1 MLGEIMIKI
10 VIFDFDD
17 TLYSDK
23 NPKPWRDYCLN
34 AIEFF
39 LQKRSDYQQIMDE
52 VLTRSFSDNQL
63 IAFLKNYDVR
73 EEIINDYFKTHQVE
87 DGTFDNCTIV
97 SDESLASFA
106 NHFKL
111 FIVLNSRKESV
122 VKNMSILNINPRYF
136 IDIIS
141 NTETSKTHAYQDII
155 KKHNISPEEL
165 LVIGNS
171 YNSDILPALE
181 IGANGRVVRSA
192 NFIFNDFFDDNCNL
206 KC

>member
-63 IAFLKNYDVR
+63 IVFLKNYDVR

-111 FIVLNSRKESV
+111 FIVSNSKKESV

>member
-1 MLGEIMIKI
+1 MIKI

-63 IAFLKNYDVR
+63 IVFLKNYDVR

-111 FIVLNSRKESV
+111 FIVSNSKKESV

>member
-1 MLGEIMIKI
+1 MIKI

-63 IAFLKNYDVR
+63 IAFLKNYDVG

-111 FIVLNSRKESV
+111 FIVSNSKKESV

>member
-111 FIVLNSRKESV
+111 FIVSNSKKESV

>member
-1 MLGEIMIKI
+1 MIKI

-111 FIVLNSRKESV
+111 FIVSNSKKESV

>member
-1 MLGEIMIKI
+1 MIKI

-97 SDESLASFA
+97 LDESLASFA

-111 FIVLNSRKESV
+111 FIVSNSKKESV

>member
-1 MLGEIMIKI
+1 MIKI

-111 FIVLNSRKESV
+111 FIVSNSKKESV

-155 KKHNISPEEL
+155 KKHNISLEEL

>member
-1 MLGEIMIKI
+1 MIKI

-97 SDESLASFA
+97 SDESLANFA

-111 FIVLNSRKESV
+111 FIVSNSKKESV

>member
-34 AIEFF
+34 AIESF

-111 FIVLNSRKESV
+111 FIVSNSKKESV

>member
-1 MLGEIMIKI
+1 MIKI

-111 FIVLNSRKESV
+111 FIVSNSKKESV
-122 VKNMSILNINPRYF
+122 VKNMSILNLNPRYF